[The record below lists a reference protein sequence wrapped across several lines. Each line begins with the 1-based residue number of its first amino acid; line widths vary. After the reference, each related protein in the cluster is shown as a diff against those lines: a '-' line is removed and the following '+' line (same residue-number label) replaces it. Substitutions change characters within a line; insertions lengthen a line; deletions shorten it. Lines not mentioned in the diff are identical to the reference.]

1 MVKKQAKAK
10 KAKRPIARKAKR
22 PIARKSAAG
31 HGYNPHTGK
40 PTGRAIGAQ
49 ERLEKLAAKYE
60 AEGLSAPE
68 ARARAREEM
77 RDNPRKDW
85 RVG

>member
-1 MVKKQAKAK
+1 MIKRKIAKKRSMAK
-10 KAKRPIARKAKR
+10 KAKSKR
-22 PIARKSAAG
+22 
-31 HGYNPHTGK
+31 YNPQTGR

-60 AEGLSAPE
+60 AEGMSAPD
-68 ARARAREEM
+68 ARNRARMEM

-85 RVG
+85 RGG